1 MSAIVTVKAELTAE
15 DCLRIV
21 ERHKRAFTYPI
32 HRHKAVELNFVQHGK
47 GVRRVVRDSREE
59 IGEYDLALIGENIEH
74 VWEQGNCK
82 STDVREIT
90 IHFQA
95 NLFDGN
101 LIGKKQY
108 ESIRKM
114 IENSRHGLVFNT
126 DTIMQ
131 VYSMLD
137 TIATEQSG
145 FEQFLT
151 FQRIL
156 HILSQS
162 PARQLTS
169 SPEPA
174 ETPVVN
180 KDKDPIDIVVDYL
193 KENFTSEEVNLTQ
206 LSKLAGMS
214 PTALSRMFKQKKGVT
229 LSTYLIDLKLQNAAR
244 RLIDTDEKIA
254 DICKSCGFNNLS
266 NFNRTFK
273 ARKGKTPKDYRN
285 LYKKNKI
292 TV

>member
-1 MSAIVTVKAELTAE
+1 MSPIVTVKAELTAE

-59 IGEYDLALIGENIEH
+59 IGEYDLAMIGENIEH
-74 VWEQGNCK
+74 VWEQGNCT
-82 STDVREIT
+82 SSDVREIT
-90 IHFQA
+90 IHFSA
-95 NLFDGN
+95 SLFDGN
-101 LIGKKQY
+101 FIGKKQY
-108 ESIRKM
+108 ASIRKM
-114 IENSRHGLVFNT
+114 LERSRHGLVFGT
-126 DTIMQ
+126 DTILE
-131 VYSMLD
+131 VYNLLD
-137 TIATEQSG
+137 SIASEQNG
-145 FEQFLT
+145 FEQFLL
-151 FQRIL
+151 FQKML
-156 HILSQS
+156 HILSLA
-162 PARQLTS
+162 PARQLTT
-169 SPEPA
+169 SPEPEA
-174 ETPVVN
+174 VPVVN
-180 KDKDPIDIVVDYL
+180 KEKDAIDTVADYL
-193 KENFTSEEVNLTQ
+193 VENYTSDEVNLTY

-214 PTALSRMFKQKKGVT
+214 TTALSRMFKQKKGVT
-229 LSTYLIDLKLQNAAR
+229 LSAYLIDLKLQNAAR

-273 ARKGKTPKDYRN
+273 AKKGKTPKDYRS